1 MGEMVSGLCRFVV
14 SALRSKRD
22 LVLENA
28 ALRHQLMVLQRQSK
42 APRIKNRDRLFWIT
56 LLRLW
61 PDWRDALSLVQPATV
76 VRWHRKGFRAYWRWK
91 SRTNG
96 GRPRIDR
103 EVRELIR
110 DMWTSNPTWGKLRIR
125 AELAKI
131 GIDFFVVPTVTFR
144 VLYVFLVMSH
154 DRRRIL
160 HFNVTTSP
168 SAPWTAQQVV
178 EAFPYESSP
187 RFLLRDR
194 DKIFG
199 STFVSRVESMGIE
212 EVVTAPGSPW
222 QNPFCERLIGSV
234 RRDCL
239 DHVIILN
246 ERHLLRVL
254 RSYASYYHASRTH
267 RSLDH
272 DCPEPRPIEPADMG
286 KVVAQPQVGGLHH
299 RYSRQLAA

>member
-28 ALRHQLMVLQRQSK
+28 ALRHLLMVLQRQSK
-42 APRIKNRDRLFWIT
+42 GPRIKNRDRLFWIT

-61 PDWRDALSLVQPATV
+61 PDWRGALSLVQPATV

-131 GIDFFVVPTVTFR
+131 GIEV
-144 VLYVFLVMSH
+144 
-154 DRRRIL
+154 
-160 HFNVTTSP
+160 
-168 SAPWTAQQVV
+168 
-178 EAFPYESSP
+178 SP
-187 RFLLRDR
+187 R
-194 DKIFG
+194 
-199 STFVSRVESMGIE
+199 
-212 EVVTAPGSPW
+212 PG
-222 QNPFCERLIGSV
+222 
-234 RRDCL
+234 
-239 DHVIILN
+239 
-246 ERHLLRVL
+246 
-254 RSYASYYHASRTH
+254 
-267 RSLDH
+267 
-272 DCPEPRPIEPADMG
+272 
-286 KVVAQPQVGGLHH
+286 VVAWLRTEDRSPVPRAGITPLGSCRASQD
-299 RYSRQLAA
+299 RSSC